1 MILLMHFCAQAIS
14 GQRETADYSHVIFI
28 AIASIVATGCLNLL
42 HDKKLKQ
49 AAEKVNCKPVEKFI
63 FSKRHKSFQISD
75 WGSIQTG
82 DIIKIKSNQEIPC
95 DALILNIV
103 GSKLDHQ
110 TCYQRGS
117 LWDDPKAPTLKRSYQ
132 GTMNKTGSYVS
143 DSKFADQIS
152 GLIKW
157 EYNH

>member
-1 MILLMHFCAQAIS
+1 MILLVHFCSQALS

-28 AIASIVATGCLNLL
+28 AVASYIATGCLNFL

-49 AAEKVNCKPVEKFI
+49 AAERVNSKPVEKFI
-63 FSKRHKSFQISD
+63 FSKRHKSFQLSD

-103 GSKLDHQ
+103 GSKIEH
-110 TCYQRGS
+110 
-117 LWDDPKAPTLKRSYQ
+117 
-132 GTMNKTGSYVS
+132 
-143 DSKFADQIS
+143 
-152 GLIKW
+152 
-157 EYNH
+157 

>member
-1 MILLMHFCAQAIS
+1 MILLMHFCAQMIS
-14 GQRETADYSHVIFI
+14 GQRETQDYSHVIFI
-28 AIASIVATGCLNLL
+28 ASASIIATGCLNLL

-103 GSKLDHQ
+103 GSKLDH
-110 TCYQRGS
+110 
-117 LWDDPKAPTLKRSYQ
+117 
-132 GTMNKTGSYVS
+132 
-143 DSKFADQIS
+143 
-152 GLIKW
+152 
-157 EYNH
+157 